1 MHHHHKPDLHIGEE
15 NSHLSSEDATSIPLP
30 QNQKQ
35 SQTHFS
41 IQVSPSSPH
50 PPPPNSPNTPCHH
63 ERFSNNPSE
72 ISPRKRIPVMALPCC
87 LFPTPFGAKFP
98 TSKLLPRF
106 RFLMF
111 LPLPS
116 LYFLLSNPS
125 PLDFFS
131 VIACSAA
138 LLISL
143 NLALLLFTRLF
154 PAKFSS
160 SSSSSSSSTH
170 PVVWSIG
177 SNPKQVKS
185 TSWGC
190 WVQVYSNGD
199 VYEGE
204 FQKGKCWGSGV
215 YHYHMSGRYEGDWV
229 DGKYDGYGVETWA
242 RGSRY
247 RGQYR
252 EGLRHGMGI
261 YRFYSGDVYG
271 GEWYNGQ
278 CHGFGV
284 HTCNDGSR
292 YVGEFKWGVKHGHGQ
307 YHFRF
312 VFIFSIYNLYRCFS
326 YDVSKC
332 PSL

>member
-1 MHHHHKPDLHIGEE
+1 MHNHHIGED
-15 NSHLSSEDATSIPLP
+15 NSHLSSEDATSTPTH
-30 QNQKQ
+30 QNP

-50 PPPPNSPNTPCHH
+50 PLPPNSPKTPFYH
-63 ERFSNNPSE
+63 ERFSDNPSQT
-72 ISPRKRIPVMALPCC
+72 SPRKRIPLITLPCRH
-87 LFPTPFGAKFP
+87 FPTPFGAKFP

-106 RFLMF
+106 RFLIF

-116 LYFLLSNPS
+116 LYFLLSNPA
-125 PLDFFS
+125 PFDFFC
-131 VIACSAA
+131 VIAFSAA

-160 SSSSSSSSTH
+160 SSSSASSSSPSAH

-204 FQKGKCWGSGV
+204 FQEGKCWGSGV

-252 EGLRHGMGI
+252 KGLRHGMGI

-271 GEWYNGQ
+271 GEWSNGQ

-284 HTCNDGSR
+284 HTCSDGSR
-292 YVGEFKWGVKHGHGQ
+292 YVGEFKWGVKHGHAQ
-307 YHFRF
+307 YHFRY
-312 VFIFSIYNLYRCFS
+312 VFLNNWNPVMNLIHSSF
-326 YDVSKC
+326 
-332 PSL
+332 

>member
-1 MHHHHKPDLHIGEE
+1 MEGDQRLLIKERTSTSEEESSLVKRVRNESKLMWIVAAPAIFTRFSTFSINVISQAFVGHIGSREV
-15 NSHLSSEDATSIPLP
+15 ATFALVFTVLISFVNGIL
-30 QNQKQ
+30 
-35 SQTHFS
+35 
-41 IQVSPSSPH
+41 
-50 PPPPNSPNTPCHH
+50 
-63 ERFSNNPSE
+63 EARFN
-72 ISPRKRIPVMALPCC
+72 
-87 LFPTPFGAKFP
+87 GP

-116 LYFLLSNPS
+116 LYFLFSNPS

-131 VIACSAA
+131 ACSTT

-143 NLALLLFTRLF
+143 NLLLFTRLF

-160 SSSSSSSSTH
+160 LSSSSSSTH

-185 TSWGC
+185 TSWGH

-215 YHYHMSGRYEGDWV
+215 YHCHMSGRYEGDWV
-229 DGKYDGYGVETWA
+229 DGKYDGCGWKHGQGGA
-242 RGSRY
+242 GSTVVMY
-247 RGQYR
+247 MVVNG
-252 EGLRHGMGI
+252 
-261 YRFYSGDVYG
+261 S
-271 GEWYNGQ
+271 NGQ

-284 HTCNDGSR
+284 HTCYDGSR
-292 YVGEFKWGVKHGHGQ
+292 HVGGFKWGVKHGHGE

-312 VFIFSIYNLYRCFS
+312 TGILIWIYCALRVGTHNAKVL
-326 YDVSKC
+326 
-332 PSL
+332 LL